1 MVESIFVYGFRVD
14 EDRAVV
20 LVSVVSSRIEKGLA
34 VSEEGDID
42 FTGANFLISADN
54 LELAGV
60 VAERNI
66 VPK

>member
-1 MVESIFVYGFRVD
+1 M
-14 EDRAVV
+14 